1 MVRQQS
7 EQLRLRVGEKDTRRI
22 ALSLRDYGVVFGK
35 DLSGYD
41 SILFEWENPQG
52 VAQTPI
58 SLSAETVG
66 ADWDQG
72 VVVLEFTASD
82 VTAAVGDYR
91 FGITLFSAS
100 ETRTVL
106 TGVVEVFDRAAD
118 SFSLSG

>member
-7 EQLRLRVGEKDTRRI
+7 EQLRLRVGEKDSRRI
-22 ALSLRDYGVVFGK
+22 ALSLRDYGVVSGK

-52 VAQTPI
+52 IAQTPLA
-58 SLSAETVG
+58 LSEETVG
-66 ADWDQG
+66 ADWAQG
-72 VVVLEFTASD
+72 VVVLEFTSSD

-100 ETRTVL
+100 ETRTIL

-118 SFSLSG
+118 SFSLLG